1 MQFSIIMLKP
11 LLIVFL
17 WTAEREQ

>member
-17 WTAEREQ
+17 WTAEKEQ